1 MREGVAESRVAEVV
15 MAERA
20 AAGLAGS
27 QHNLSGR

>member
-1 MREGVAESRVAEVV
+1 MKEAVAESGVAEVV